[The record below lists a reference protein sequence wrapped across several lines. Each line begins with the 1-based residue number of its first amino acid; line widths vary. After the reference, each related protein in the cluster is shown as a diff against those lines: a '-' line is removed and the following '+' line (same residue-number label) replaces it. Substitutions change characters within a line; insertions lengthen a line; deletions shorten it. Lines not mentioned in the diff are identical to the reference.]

1 MAKTT
6 AVRAAS
12 SGVIVTPASTS
23 AASPAATAK
32 YEIALDRRSRGLRP
46 SASTSFIGTGA

>member
-12 SGVIVTPASTS
+12 SGVITIPASAS
-23 AASPAATAK
+23 AASPAATPK
-32 YEIALDRRSRGLRP
+32 YEIALARRSRGFRP
-46 SASTSFIGTGA
+46 SASTDFIGTGR